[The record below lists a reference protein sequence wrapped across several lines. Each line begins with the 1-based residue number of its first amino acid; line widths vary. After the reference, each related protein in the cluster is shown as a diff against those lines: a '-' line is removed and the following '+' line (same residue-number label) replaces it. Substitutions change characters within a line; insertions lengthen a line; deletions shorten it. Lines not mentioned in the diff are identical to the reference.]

1 MPESDS
7 PQSIPTAFQKKTFWL
22 ALTGLS
28 GTVIFALLIA
38 FLWLAGIILGY
49 LQQVLLP
56 IAIAGIIAYLLEP
69 LVSWLER
76 RKMNRTVAV
85 SSVLVAFLGVAA
97 LIITTIVPPIVDQT
111 SDIVRN
117 KEQILG
123 KSTQF
128 FEDSLKNPYIEKAVN
143 HYYERSFE
151 MVQKHS
157 ATRDNWLGEVI
168 SSLTG
173 KKETHEKEA
182 TPVLPAAKL
191 NLTPEEKALYAGTG
205 NATASAGDA
214 STQAPPA
221 IGAEV
226 GATVGGVVA
235 GAGRDASDKKGNIPD
250 SSNLD
255 TKQKLIIALEN
266 NSAAYG
272 KILMG
277 WFSSGREIISGGIG
291 WIIGSI
297 LVPIFVFVFLKD
309 SVSIREKWMVILP
322 IRNSRFKEEV
332 VATLT
337 EINGYL
343 IAFFRGQ
350 MIVSLIDGMLIGLSL
365 WILGM
370 PYAFIIGAAV
380 GVLGIVPYVGI
391 FSVFVPTLLL
401 SWFVWHDWQHLVWV
415 SGIFLVCNQFD
426 SWFIQPKIVG
436 NAVGLHEVTVIFS
449 VIFWSFIFGGIVG
462 ALLAVPLTASVK
474 VIFQRY
480 IWENIKERSKVLV
493 GEDVVEPPPLGGA

>member
-1 MPESDS
+1 MSESDS

-38 FLWLAGIILGY
+38 FLWLAGIVLGY

-69 LVSWLER
+69 IVSWLER
-76 RKMNRTVAV
+76 RKMNRTIAV
-85 SSVLVAFLGVAA
+85 SSVLVAFLGLAA

-111 SDIVRN
+111 NDIVRN

-128 FEDSLKNPYIEKAVN
+128 FEDSLKNPYVEKAVN
-143 HYYERSFE
+143 HYYERSLE

-173 KKETHEKEA
+173 KNEAPEKGA
-182 TPVLPAAKL
+182 LIVLPAAKL
-191 NLTPEEKALYAGTG
+191 NLTAEEKALYNGSGHIVAGET
-205 NATASAGDA
+205 SAK
-214 STQAPPA
+214 QIPA
-221 IGAEV
+221 V
-226 GATVGGVVA
+226 GAAA
-235 GAGRDASDKKGNIPD
+235 GSSAAEGADDKKGIAPD
-250 SSNLD
+250 ASKLD

-277 WFSSGREIISGGIG
+277 WFSSGREILSGGIA
-291 WIIGSI
+291 WIIGSV

-493 GEDVVEPPPLGGA
+493 GDDVAEPPPLGGA

>member
-1 MPESDS
+1 MPDPDS

-76 RKMNRTVAV
+76 RKMNRTMAV

-128 FEDSLKNPYIEKAVN
+128 FEDSLKNPYVEKAVN
-143 HYYERSFE
+143 HYYERSLE

-173 KKETHEKEA
+173 KKEAAEEEA
-182 TPVLPAAKL
+182 TQVLPAAKL
-191 NLTPEEKALYAGTG
+191 NLTAEEKALYSGTG
-205 NATASAGDA
+205 NAIPGEASA
-214 STQAPPA
+214 PA
-221 IGAEV
+221 LPAV
-226 GATVGGVVA
+226 GSAVA
-235 GAGRDASDKKGNIPD
+235 AVDSGAGRDAVDKKDATSD
-250 SSNLD
+250 SSHLD
-255 TKQKLIIALEN
+255 AKQKLIRALEN

-493 GEDVVEPPPLGGA
+493 GDDVAEPPPLGGA

>member
-1 MPESDS
+1 MPEQE
-7 PQSIPTAFQKKTFWL
+7 PIPTPFQKKTFWL

-28 GTVIFALLIA
+28 GTVILALFIA
-38 FLWLAGIILGY
+38 FLWLAGIVMGY

-56 IAIAGIIAYLLEP
+56 IAIAGILAYLLEP
-69 LVSWLER
+69 IVSWIER
-76 RKMNRTVAV
+76 RGINRTAGVI
-85 SSVLVAFLGVAA
+85 SVLVAFLG
-97 LIITTIVPPIVDQT
+97 IGTIFVVTLVPPIVDQT
-111 SDIVRN
+111 NDIVRN
-117 KEQILG
+117 REQILG
-123 KSTQF
+123 RSTQF
-128 FEDSLKNPYIEKAVN
+128 FEESLENPYVKKIVDR
-143 HYYERSFE
+143 YYESSLE
-151 MVQKHS
+151 MVKKES
-157 ATRDNWLGEVI
+157 PNRDNWLGEVI
-168 SSLTG
+168 SSLSG
-173 KKETHEKEA
+173 KSDKPKVKEGEH
-182 TPVLPAAKL
+182 PL
-191 NLTPEEKALYAGTG
+191 LTPEEKALYSPGRKAAEDATPKTEEVKPADPAEEKEEAELGT
-205 NATASAGDA
+205 
-214 STQAPPA
+214 
-221 IGAEV
+221 
-226 GATVGGVVA
+226 
-235 GAGRDASDKKGNIPD
+235 KK
-250 SSNLD
+250 
-255 TKQKLIIALEN
+255 KLILALEN

-272 KILMG
+272 KVLMG
-277 WFSSGREIISGGIG
+277 WFYSGRELLSGGIG
-291 WIIGSI
+291 WIVGGV

-350 MIVSLIDGMLIGLSL
+350 MIVSLIDGTLIGLSL

-380 GVLGIVPYVGI
+380 GILGIVPYVGI
-391 FSVFVPTLLL
+391 MVVFFPTLLL
-401 SWFVWHDWQHLVWV
+401 SWFVWHDWQHLLWV

-493 GEDVVEPPPLGGA
+493 GEDPVEDSPPPLGGA